1 MNYGKIDKDKLI
13 LSKNTDI
20 YNSDIQAKVKPVGY
34 KEMKFAKIPDF
45 DQLTHAVYQAAP
57 VDKGDYIEAGV
68 VVVKMQEQVES
79 LDIMI

>member
-34 KEMKFAKIPDF
+34 K
-45 DQLTHAVYQAAP
+45 LTHAVYQAAP